1 MRLLLNDSD
10 SSADI
15 SLIYLP
21 FLDYKDVEVLLEVE
35 SSNKG
40 VCSLSEFLFFEVLL
54 VIPEDLCTYPII
66 SGEIS
71 NNGHRF

>member
-40 VCSLSEFLFFEVLL
+40 VCSLSEFSSLKFYLL
-54 VIPEDLCTYPII
+54 YQRTYAPILL
-66 SGEIS
+66 SVE
-71 NNGHRF
+71 R

>member
-40 VCSLSEFLFFEVLL
+40 VCSLSEFFSLKFYLL
-54 VIPEDLCTYPII
+54 YQRTYAPILL
-66 SGEIS
+66 SVE
-71 NNGHRF
+71 R